1 MTTVLLCKLTFFS
14 TFLVLAP
21 VISRAAN
28 ITLAGNFTTDDA
40 VQRFDFTAAS
50 AGSVDIRSYG
60 YAGGVTSTGTVVPRG
75 GFDTIL
81 TLFNSSGV
89 FINENDDGA
98 GAATDPSTD
107 LAADARITASL
118 TAGTYI
124 LTLSQY
130 DNFSIGNLAAGFVET
145 GRPNFTADPS
155 FATGGACPGN
165 LFRDISGTDGRCRN
179 GNWAV
184 SFNNVANVT
193 PVAPIPEPSAL
204 LFTGIGL
211 GALLLMRVR
220 RPRQRNRLLVGTA
233 AIAIAAS
240 SPMLAQSNQ
249 NPDFTNV
256 KDILRGNRTLLS
268 ITDLQVVGFSNSG
281 LSFNQLTTANSSM
294 TAKPSFPAA
303 LPSDVYNPFG
313 VKSFSGSMFNQSQA
327 VTVTQLNAVQTSSEL
342 YLVTTNIQN
351 AGPWYSPVTSP
362 TGYPFAAGA
371 MADFNQDGYD
381 DFAFSFGDGNIGIAT
396 AADVNNPSAGSSG
409 PFKLGPYAT
418 LDRLADMTAG
428 DFKGDGQHEIAGM
441 SFTQVDGVQLV
452 IYTVDPNSL
461 AITPASSLVFNTPLG
476 YAMQYASIARGRF
489 NTTTHDQLAVTFS
502 SAQGPTIVQIVDFT
516 NGTLTPVGGPQFTAS
531 TVAIPGGYL
540 ELKTGKFGAP
550 GNPYDQVVFHMSSE
564 TEPGRFFQILS
575 VNPTDLTLTAH
586 SGITYNPYP
595 CASGIQVGNF
605 DHQQAT
611 QHDPNAQVAFMYCN
625 TGTSFVMNIYSADPQ
640 TLDLQSAPNSNLPIP
655 GNPQSGFPAF
665 VATDLQGRSAVL
677 GEPTKV
683 TLDNTKPNIINAV
696 PPMHADY
703 ITPVGGTKPQ
713 MLNISYIPDGF
724 NSSFSLS
731 QTSKT
736 KASITGSTSWSAGVS
751 ESASASFEVGD
762 VDAGDGIKGSAAFNA
777 AQDFT
782 GSTSSGNGSFQG
794 ADFDISGTTKKGD
807 LVLYTDSRLNIWVYP
822 VLGQTACPAATP
834 NCAPDQKKPLT
845 FQFSGPDQI
854 VTGVTSTED
863 SGAYWYQPPWEFG
876 NVFSYPATTEQL
888 ALIYPDL
895 ATTQLSND
903 FTFKTSQSTMKF
915 QATWSSG
922 ADQGSTAATA
932 DTFSFDAKTTFVAA
946 AGAEGIGDVTTKES
960 VKVSGS
966 YGFSNLQT
974 NTAEMDA
981 SNGIGILSTAIFP
994 DTSNYGY
1001 KVSPF
1006 ILGNS
1011 PPTGVGDSKQ
1021 PPQASIQTFG
1031 PLKTAFTAD
1040 PIDSQLGG
1048 AWWALKAAYAAA
1060 PDVALNHPNR
1070 LVLTEPALG
1079 NPIPPNCANTGGNA
1093 SQMDCVDIADYYNQ
1107 ATPAT
1112 PLNPWISNFLSMRGF
1127 FITSADNPGAG
1138 PQLGYANTGDKLD
1151 LAVRV
1156 YNYSLAPVVAGSKTH
1171 VRFYAMPWDQLNS
1184 VQSGDS
1190 ILIGENVTDP
1200 LPAFSDAQ
1208 GAPLNWKLVHSPV
1221 PFDTTP
1227 YSGKWFAFWVVVWME
1242 DGNGQLVTEME
1253 GHGLTSIPGTLTNP
1267 FDVAMEMASNV
1278 DGKPASYSNN
1288 VGFYHYAFPVLP
1300 AETGLG
1306 AAPSTAENPADLTM
1320 KAVTAA
1326 RKSLKRGEL
1335 DEITAVMRAGLESP
1349 GRAKVY
1355 FYDGDPSAN
1364 GQLIA
1369 TETAR
1374 FQPRSTT
1381 RVRIAYH
1388 PPTDGVH
1395 RIYAVVNK
1403 GKDSQ
1408 VERHT
1413 AAILVGNVMADRN
1426 NSDGDEPASGQ
1437 DSQPQ

>member
-1 MTTVLLCKLTFFS
+1 MNHRFRSATVGN
-14 TFLVLAP
+14 LVLFLA
-21 VISRAAN
+21 VALATALLSRPAQAAN
-28 ITLAGNFTTDDA
+28 ITLQGTIPTDDA
-40 VQRFDFTAAS
+40 VQRFDFTVAT
-50 AGSVDIRSYG
+50 AGSIDIRSYG
-60 YAGGVTSTGTVVPRG
+60 YAGGTTSTGTVIPRG

-81 TLFNSSGV
+81 TLFSASGV
-89 FINENDDGA
+89 FLSENDDGA
-98 GAATDPSTD
+98 GAATDPQTGQAS
-107 LAADARITASL
+107 DARITANL
-118 TAGTYI
+118 AAGNYI
-124 LTLSQY
+124 LTLTQY
-130 DNFSIGNLAAGFVET
+130 DNFSIGNLAAGFGET
-145 GRPNFTADPS
+145 GHPNFTADPS
-155 FATGGACPGN
+155 FASGGSCPGN
-165 LFRDISGTDGRCRN
+165 MFRDISGTDGRCRN
-179 GNWAV
+179 GNWALA
-184 SFNNVANVT
+184 FNNVASVT
-193 PVAPIPEPSAL
+193 PVAAVPEPAAL

-211 GALLLMRVR
+211 CALLLTRVR
-220 RPRQRNRLLVGTA
+220 RHQQRTKLMLGSVA
-233 AIAIAAS
+233 LAIAAV
-240 SPMLAQSNQ
+240 SPMPAQSNQ

-256 KDILRGNRTLLS
+256 DDILRGNRTLLN
-268 ITDLQVVGFSNSG
+268 ITDLQVVAFSNSG
-281 LSFNQLTTANSSM
+281 LSFTQLTTSNSSM
-294 TAKPSFPAA
+294 TAKPSFPAT
-303 LPSDVYNPFG
+303 LPPDIYSPFG
-313 VKSFSGSMFNQSQA
+313 VKSFTGSMFNQPQA
-327 VTVTQLNAVQTSSEL
+327 VTVTALSAVQTESNS
-342 YLVTTNIQN
+342 YLVSTNIQN
-351 AGPWYSPVTSP
+351 AGPWYSAVKAYDSSYFT
-362 TGYPFAAGA
+362 AGA
-371 MADFNQDGYD
+371 MADFNQDGFD
-381 DFAFSFGDGNIGIAT
+381 DFAFGFNDGTVGIAT
-396 AADVNNPSAGSSG
+396 AADVNNPWAGSNG
-409 PFKLGPYAT
+409 PFKLGPLAT
-418 LDRLADMTAG
+418 LDKLADMTAG

-441 SFTQVDGVQLV
+441 SFTVVDGVQLV

-461 AITPASSLVFNTPLG
+461 AVTPASSLVFNTPLG

-516 NGTLTPVGGPQFTAS
+516 NGTLTPVGGPQFTAANV
-531 TVAIPGGYL
+531 TIPGGYL
-540 ELKTGKFGAP
+540 QLKTGKFAT

-564 TEPGRFFQILS
+564 SDGGRFFQLLS
-575 VNPTDLTLTAH
+575 VNPTDLSLTAH
-586 SGITYNPYP
+586 QGVTYNPYP

-611 QHDPNAQVAFMYCN
+611 QHNPNSQVALMYCN
-625 TGTSFVMNIYSADPQ
+625 TSTSFVMNIYSVDPQ
-640 TLDLQSAPNSNLPIP
+640 TFDLLTAPDSAVPIP
-655 GNPQSGFPAF
+655 GSPQSGFPAF

-683 TLDNTKPNIINAV
+683 TLDNTKPNIISAV

-703 ITPVGGTKPQ
+703 ITPVGGTKPE

-736 KASITGSTSWSAGVS
+736 KASVTGTTSWSAGVS

-782 GSTSSGNGSFQG
+782 GSSSSGNGSFKG
-794 ADFDISGTTKKGD
+794 SDFDISGVTKKGD

-822 VLGQTACPAATP
+822 VLGQKVCPATIP
-834 NCAPDQKKPLT
+834 NCTPDQKLPLT

-854 VTGVTSTED
+854 VTGITSTED

-888 ALIYPDL
+888 TLIYPDL
-895 ATTQLSND
+895 AATQLSND
-903 FTFKTSQSTMKF
+903 FTFKTSPSTTKF

-932 DTFSFDAKTTFVAA
+932 DNFSFDAKTTFVAA
-946 AGAEGIGDVTTKES
+946 AGAKGIGDVTTKES

-1048 AWWALKAAYAAA
+1048 AWWSLKAAYAAA

-1093 SQMDCVDIADYYNQ
+1093 SQMDCVDIADYYDQ
-1107 ATPAT
+1107 GTPAQ

-1127 FITSADNPGAG
+1127 FITSSDNPGAG

-1156 YNYSLAPVVAGSKTH
+1156 YNYSLAPVVGGTKTH
-1171 VRFYAMPWDQLNS
+1171 VRFYAMPWDQLNN
-1184 VQSGDS
+1184 VQAGDS
-1190 ILIGENVTDP
+1190 FLIGETVTDP
-1200 LPAFSDAQ
+1200 IPAFSDAQ
-1208 GAPLNWKLVHSPV
+1208 GASLNWKLVHSPV
-1221 PFDTTP
+1221 PFDTTS

-1242 DGNGQLVTEME
+1242 DGNGQLVKEMQ

-1267 FDVAMEMASNV
+1267 FDAAMEMATNV

-1300 AETGLG
+1300 AVTGLG
-1306 AAPSTAENPADLTM
+1306 AAPSTVENPADLTM
-1320 KAVTAA
+1320 KTVTAA

-1349 GRAKVY
+1349 SRAKVY
-1355 FYDGDPSAN
+1355 FYDGDPAAD
-1364 GQLIA
+1364 GKLIA

-1374 FQPRSTT
+1374 FAPRSTT
-1381 RVRIAYH
+1381 KVRIAYH

-1408 VERHT
+1408 IERHT
-1413 AAILVGNVMADRN
+1413 APILVGDVMADGN
-1426 NSDGDEPASGQ
+1426 NSDGDEP
-1437 DSQPQ
+1437 PIN